1 MAVEITSE
9 QSNIEALSTSLENA
23 DTRMSN
29 LQLEKQKLEQKQATL
44 EKQKAFQAKKRDE
57 RKAKVE
63 EARNKLAEVE
73 QASKLAL
80 EQADIFRGT
89 KLHKAKQQ
97 AWMDSVHAVGEASK
111 ELDALTQE
119 TQKADV
125 MAGNVMRTYSD
136 EYRKIQSD
144 LQDNERQISIAIQTR
159 GAIHMQLDAARRE
172 DFRQEIE
179 ALHEEFGAVSLHLA
193 SLQEKLDAG
202 TTRAR

>member
-159 GAIHMQLDAARRE
+159 GA
-172 DFRQEIE
+172 
-179 ALHEEFGAVSLHLA
+179 S
-193 SLQEKLDAG
+193 
-202 TTRAR
+202 